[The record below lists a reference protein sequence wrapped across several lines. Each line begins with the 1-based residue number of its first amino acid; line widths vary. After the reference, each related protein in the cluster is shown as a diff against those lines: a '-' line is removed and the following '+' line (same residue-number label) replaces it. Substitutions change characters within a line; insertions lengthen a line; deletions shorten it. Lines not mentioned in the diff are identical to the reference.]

1 MTEQAVA
8 PRPEEHGALMR
19 PADEDGERLLDLLVA
34 QVEQEDQPDEGPLFP
49 LRLVQGE
56 DDVVAEAS
64 RDCGGWSAEE
74 LAMHLVE
81 EP

>member
-1 MTEQAVA
+1 MTEKAVA
-8 PRPEEHGALMR
+8 PPSE
-19 PADEDGERLLDLLVA
+19 ERLVDLLVA
-34 QVEQEDQPDEGPLFP
+34 QVEQEDEPDEGPLFP
-49 LRLVQGE
+49 LRLVQGD
-56 DDVVAEAS
+56 DDVVVEAS